1 MNKAQKEVLQA
12 QLDREKELIK
22 DLKQVFGQA
31 QDDVVNKI
39 IDLSR
44 RQDMENLQTII
55 YQMQYQEVLK
65 QQIDTVLDQLQT
77 NEYTRIEHTGQVAI
91 RMVTLVEC
99 IISLNRPV
107 FRV

>member
-65 QQIDTVLDQLQT
+65 QQIDTVLDQL
-77 NEYTRIEHTGQVAI
+77 

>member
-39 IDLSR
+39 IDL
-44 RQDMENLQTII
+44 
-55 YQMQYQEVLK
+55 
-65 QQIDTVLDQLQT
+65 
-77 NEYTRIEHTGQVAI
+77 
-91 RMVTLVEC
+91 
-99 IISLNRPV
+99 
-107 FRV
+107 

>member
-55 YQMQYQEVLK
+55 YQMVEWFKEHEGYHVAEIEQS
-65 QQIDTVLDQLQT
+65 TQT
-77 NEYTRIEHTGQVAI
+77 DSAE
-91 RMVTLVEC
+91 
-99 IISLNRPV
+99 
-107 FRV
+107 